1 MIVNPPSVI
10 LHVSNL
16 KKESCDYEI
25 IHSLFSKFG
34 TVLKISFIL
43 MFNCR
48 NMALVKFS
56 TLSEAI
62 NAMSELHNYIL
73 NGRKIMISFTKS
85 KI

>member
-25 IHSLFSKFG
+25 IHGLFSKFG

-43 MFNCR
+43 M
-48 NMALVKFS
+48 
-56 TLSEAI
+56 
-62 NAMSELHNYIL
+62 
-73 NGRKIMISFTKS
+73 
-85 KI
+85 